1 MSEELKKGEII
12 TENAVTEESVDQ
24 RTDDVKQTEIEDF
37 EQMDFTQVPMSFYRN
52 MIAQAKKDRDDETR
66 KTMEIASLLRLR
78 MALVENTDYSEIY
91 ERTQD
96 SFYKSGIY
104 GLKDGNGVTH
114 YVPKSKAQKSLEGL
128 EIALK
133 VLAFVIPFV
142 VVFGISMS
150 ILLGGEDPAWK
161 AVVYSLLAAVL
172 TGGVA
177 GVILFFIVKALCAA
191 FIPLKPNYTA
201 MAQLKKQLIERAKK
215 ELDEYI
221 EEKQPKYIDADDIAT
236 DFDFLLHSTDWA
248 KINYLIYYMGSGR
261 ADSVKEALRLY
272 DEEERHQTLIND
284 LGILN
289 SKIEQT
295 QIQMEANYESILA
308 SLGNIATQQ
317 AVSSAKIKSSINN
330 VNSNLSEVN
339 RKLQELK

>member
-12 TENAVTEESVDQ
+12 TENAVTEESVEQ
-24 RTDDVKQTEIEDF
+24 RTDAVKQTEIEDF
-37 EQMDFTQVPMSFYRN
+37 EQTDFTQVPMSFYRN

-96 SFYKSGIY
+96 SFYKSGLY

-142 VVFGISMS
+142 VAFGIYMP
-150 ILLGGEDPAWK
+150 IFLGGENPVWK
-161 AVVYSLLAAVL
+161 AVVYSLLAAGGP

-221 EEKQPKYIDADDIAT
+221 EEKQPNICQISCYKDGKEVYSDEWNNYKKIDFVPI
-236 DFDFLLHSTDWA
+236 FVPLSS
-248 KINYLIYYMGSGR
+248 KCGS
-261 ADSVKEALRLY
+261 Y
-272 DEEERHQTLIND
+272 
-284 LGILN
+284 
-289 SKIEQT
+289 
-295 QIQMEANYESILA
+295 
-308 SLGNIATQQ
+308 
-317 AVSSAKIKSSINN
+317 
-330 VNSNLSEVN
+330 
-339 RKLQELK
+339 